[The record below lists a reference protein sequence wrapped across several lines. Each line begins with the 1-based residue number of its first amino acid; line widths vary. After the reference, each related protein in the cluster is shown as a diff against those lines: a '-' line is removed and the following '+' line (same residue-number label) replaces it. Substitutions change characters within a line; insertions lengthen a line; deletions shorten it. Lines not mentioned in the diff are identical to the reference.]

1 MIEKEVID
9 MMDGF
14 VPALGTPLDNNGNL
28 VKDSLQKQIEDQIRA
43 GAVGL
48 LCMGS
53 MGIQAFIRND
63 VYPQVAKAAVEA
75 AAGRVPVYVGAMD
88 TSIARAKERMAAVE
102 DLDIAGFVFTAPYY
116 SPASRDQMMR
126 FFKGVAAAT
135 KHQVLLYDLPGVTQC
150 KITYDMVL
158 ELIRNVPNM
167 AGIKSADLQMFRKLK
182 LNPEVP
188 ENFIMVYSGLDTFDI
203 AYKWGITNCLDGML
217 SCTPAN
223 TKKMFAAMAEGDYG
237 TAAECLNRI
246 VALRDF
252 FVSHDLWPSFT
263 AAMNL
268 LGYEGIYGPDYVAE
282 VQSASVE
289 EIRQEMNRIGE
300 LTLG

>member
-1 MIEKEVID
+1 MKE
-9 MMDGF
+9 GF
-14 VPALGTPLDNNGNL
+14 VPALGTPLDEQGNL
-28 VKDSLQKQIEDQIRA
+28 MADSFKKQIEDQINA

-53 MGIQAFIRND
+53 MGIQAFIRGS

-116 SPASRDQMMR
+116 APASRDQMMN

-135 KHQVLLYDLPGVTQC
+135 KHQILLYDLPGVTQC

-158 ELIRNVPNM
+158 ELIRDVPNM

-188 ENFIMVYSGLDTFDI
+188 KDFVMVYSGLDTFDI

-223 TKKMFAAMAEGDYG
+223 TKEMFGAMAKGDYE
-237 TAAECLNRI
+237 TAAQRLNNI

-268 LGYEGIYGPDYVAE
+268 LGYEGSYGPDYVSEIQAGYLE
-282 VQSASVE
+282 A
-289 EIRQEMNRIGE
+289 IRQEMIRIGE
-300 LTLG
+300 PVVG

>member
-1 MIEKEVID
+1 MCMKE
-9 MMDGF
+9 GF
-14 VPALGTPLDNNGNL
+14 VPALGTPLDEQGNL
-28 VKDSLQKQIEDQIRA
+28 MADSFKKQIEDQINA

-53 MGIQAFIRND
+53 MGIQAFIRGG

-102 DLDIAGFVFTAPYY
+102 ELDIAGFVFTAPYY
-116 SPASRDQMMR
+116 APASRDQMMN

-135 KHQVLLYDLPGVTQC
+135 KHQILLYDLPGVTQC

-158 ELIRNVPNM
+158 ELIRDVPNM

-188 ENFIMVYSGLDTFDI
+188 EDFIMVYSGLDTFDI

-223 TKKMFAAMAEGDYG
+223 TEEMFSAMANGDYE
-237 TAAECLNRI
+237 TAAQCLNNI

-263 AAMNL
+263 VAMNL
-268 LGYEGIYGPDYVAE
+268 LGYEGSYGPDYVSE
-282 VQSASVE
+282 IQSGYPEA
-289 EIRQEMNRIGE
+289 IRQEMIRIGE
-300 LTLG
+300 PVVG